1 MHASPRLAGAL
12 VALGAFL
19 LFLIEPLIARRL
31 LPAFGGTAAVWTTC
45 LLCFQALLVGG
56 YAAAHGLSRLQPSGR
71 RAAQWAT
78 LALAVVALGAAPSPD
93 FGARVTDAP
102 TLGVLLSVLTAV
114 GLPFLVLATTGPNVA
129 RILGGAP
136 YRLYA
141 LSNAAS
147 LLALLVYPTVIEP
160 AFTLST
166 QATLV
171 TAGFALYALLAAR
184 LVARDAAPATA
195 PAPAPERADA
205 PPPRPWLRW
214 LSLSAVPSGLFMAV
228 TNHLGTNIAPMPLLW
243 VLPLALYLITLILCF
258 DHPRWYRR
266 AWFVGLLPVCLV
278 FLGLLRTNMFVHGSL
293 IVQVAGVCGALFMA
307 CMALHGEL
315 ARLRPGP
322 EGVTAFYLTL
332 AVGGALGGLF
342 VAVLAPLLFVTPLE
356 FPLLLLGTAA
366 AVGVSWRLDPPEDW
380 RVAKVAGAF
389 LWLFVGLFV
398 VLTAGLE
405 FHQARIALTQVR
417 GPYGALRVSDLG
429 TGDNAIRSLINGT
442 IRHGAHWTDPARRH
456 APSTYYSAT
465 SGVGRAVTAL
475 RARGPVH
482 MGVVGLGAGSLADW
496 LRPEDRGVFYEL
508 NPQVED
514 LARQWFFALPEAKAP
529 IEVVIGDARRRL
541 EAETPRAYD
550 LLVVDAFNS
559 DAVPTH
565 LLTRECFEIYRRHL
579 APGGLLAVHISNR
592 FVSLEPVLGAE
603 ARAGGWSGRVIF
615 DHVDDVDVMHFASK
629 WVLMSE
635 KPETLAADPALSEGT
650 ALDADA
656 LPAPWTDD
664 YAPLWGLF
672 EWR

>member
-1 MHASPRLAGAL
+1 MDASPRLAAAL

-19 LFLIEPLIARRL
+19 LFLVEPLIARRL

-56 YAAAHGLSRLQPSGR
+56 YAAAHGLSRLPPGRR
-71 RAAQWAT
+71 RAAQWAA
-78 LALAVVALGAAPSPD
+78 LALAVLALLAAPPPD
-93 FGARVTDAP
+93 FGARVTDSP
-102 TLGVLLSVLTAV
+102 TLGVLLAVLTAV

-147 LLALLVYPTVIEP
+147 LAALLVYPTLIEP

-166 QATLV
+166 QATLFMG
-171 TAGFALYALLAAR
+171 GFGLYALLGAA
-184 LVARDAAPATA
+184 LVARDGAALAAPPTL
-195 PAPAPERADA
+195 DDS

-214 LSLSAVPSGLFMAV
+214 LALSAVPSGLFMTV

-266 AWFVGLLPVCLV
+266 AWFVGLLPVSLV

-307 CMALHGEL
+307 SMALHGEL

-332 AVGGALGGLF
+332 ALGGALGGVF
-342 VAVLAPLLFVTPLE
+342 VAVLAPALLVTPLE
-356 FPLLLLGTAA
+356 FPLLLLGTAV
-366 AVGVSWRLDPPEDW
+366 AVGVSWRMDPPEDW

-405 FHQARIALTQVR
+405 VQQARAALTQVR

-456 APSTYYSAT
+456 TPSTYYSAT

-475 RARGPVH
+475 RTRGPVH

-496 LRPEDRGVFYEL
+496 LRAEDRGVFYEL

-514 LARQWFFALPEAKAP
+514 IARQWFFALPEAKAP

-541 EAETPRAYD
+541 SEESPRGYD

-565 LLTRECFEIYRRHL
+565 LLTRECFELYRRHL

-603 ARAGGWSGRVIF
+603 AHAGGWAGRVIF

-635 KPETLAADPALSEGT
+635 KAETLAAHPELTEG
-650 ALDADA
+650 APLGEDA